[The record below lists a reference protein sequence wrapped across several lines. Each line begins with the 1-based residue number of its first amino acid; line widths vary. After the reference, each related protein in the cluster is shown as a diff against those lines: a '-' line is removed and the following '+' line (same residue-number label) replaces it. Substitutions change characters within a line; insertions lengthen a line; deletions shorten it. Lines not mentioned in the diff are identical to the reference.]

1 MPMQLDIF
9 GHVVKHLRSD
19 CVNQNLKNDYEQ
31 FIEAFYHYAKDS
43 AKKTTRQKVF

>member
-9 GHVVKHLRSD
+9 GHVVKHSRGDCVYQNPRSD
-19 CVNQNLKNDYEQ
+19 YKQ

-43 AKKTTRQKVF
+43 ATKTTRQKVL